1 MNTNDANQDFSLPQS
16 QPEMVVGPASQP
28 VVPGQAQ
35 TPPAP
40 IGQAPEITDNF
51 IPAMPQNLKEA
62 SLNENLVAALIL
74 KFLYVRGVF
83 NGRSVAK
90 QLRLPF
96 PIVERVLYSLK
107 NQLLIGYR
115 GAAVGGDYQYEL
127 SPKGLEQARNHMEHC
142 TYFGAAPVSV
152 PEYVESIKRQS
163 LKNLCPTF
171 DEISNALSDLVVNKS
186 IISQVGQAVRAGKS
200 LFLFGA
206 PGNGKTSI
214 ARRLVRAVNEAIWIP
229 RTLTV
234 GGEIVRLYDPSV
246 HEEDPLP
253 QTGGLLNDGNVDQRW
268 VRIKRPTVVVGGELS
283 LKHLETNLNTV
294 TGVIESP
301 IHMKS
306 NCGCL
311 VVDDFGRQRISS
323 VELLNR
329 WIVPLECGHDYLNL
343 PSGRQM
349 QIPFEQLVVFST
361 NLRPS
366 DLCDEAF
373 LRRIPYKVQV
383 FDPTE
388 AQFREL
394 WERRIKYHRI
404 DGDPRWVDYL
414 IETHYRKQDRSMRFC
429 HVDDILCQIREFCD
443 FHAQPLNLSR
453 EIIEIAVNN
462 YFSSI

>member
-1 MNTNDANQDFSLPQS
+1 MNTNDPAGDFSIT
-16 QPEMVVGPASQP
+16 ASQP
-28 VVPGQAQ
+28 QHGQPVL
-35 TPPAP
+35 PPQPVAASVHEDRFMP
-40 IGQAPEITDNF
+40 LE
-51 IPAMPQNLKEA
+51 PANLGDA
-62 SLNENLVAALIL
+62 SLNENLVGTLVL

-83 NGRSVAK
+83 NGRAIAEQIK
-90 QLRLPF
+90 LPF

-127 SPKGLEQARNHMEHC
+127 SPKGLEKARNHMEHC

-152 PEYVESIKRQS
+152 KEYVESIRRQS
-163 LKNLCPTF
+163 LKNLCPNF
-171 DEISNALSDLVVNKS
+171 AQVAAALDDLVVNKTV
-186 IISQVGQAVRAGKS
+186 ISQVGQAIKAGKS

-214 ARRLVRAVNEAIWIP
+214 ARRLVRAVDESIWIP

-234 GGEIVRLYDPSV
+234 GGEIVRLFDPSL
-246 HEEDPLP
+246 HQEDPLP
-253 QTGGLLNDGNVDQRW
+253 ENTGLLNETAVDQRW

-283 LKHLETNLNTV
+283 LKHLETNQNPV
-294 TGVIESP
+294 TGIIESP
-301 IHMKS
+301 VHLKS

-329 WIVPLECGHDYLNL
+329 WIVPLECGHDFLNL
-343 PSGRQM
+343 PSGRQLR
-349 QIPFEQLVVFST
+349 IPFEQLVVFST

-366 DLCDEAF
+366 ELCDEAF

-394 WERRIKYHRI
+394 WQRRVKFHQIE
-404 DGDPRWVDYL
+404 GDPRWVDYIL
-414 IETHYRKQDRSMRFC
+414 ENHYRKQNRSLRFC
-429 HVDDILCQIREFCD
+429 HVDDLLCQIREFCS
-443 FHAQPLNLSR
+443 FHGQPLQLTR
-453 EIIEIAVNN
+453 ETIEIAINN

>member
-1 MNTNDANQDFSLPQS
+1 M
-16 QPEMVVGPASQP
+16 
-28 VVPGQAQ
+28 
-35 TPPAP
+35 
-40 IGQAPEITDNF
+40 
-51 IPAMPQNLKEA
+51 
-62 SLNENLVAALIL
+62 
-74 KFLYVRGVF
+74 
-83 NGRSVAK
+83 
-90 QLRLPF
+90 
-96 PIVERVLYSLK
+96 
-107 NQLLIGYR
+107 
-115 GAAVGGDYQYEL
+115 
-127 SPKGLEQARNHMEHC
+127 
-142 TYFGAAPVSV
+142 
-152 PEYVESIKRQS
+152 
-163 LKNLCPTF
+163 
-171 DEISNALSDLVVNKS
+171 
-186 IISQVGQAVRAGKS
+186 
-200 LFLFGA
+200 
-206 PGNGKTSI
+206 
-214 ARRLVRAVNEAIWIP
+214 
-229 RTLTV
+229 
-234 GGEIVRLYDPSV
+234 
-246 HEEDPLP
+246 P

-443 FHAQPLNLSR
+443 FHAQPLKLSR
-453 EIIEIAVNN
+453 ETIEIAVNN